1 MAAFLLD
8 HEPWV
13 RLAAFVGIFV
23 SMALLEWAAP
33 RRVLALP
40 RRLRWSNN
48 LAVVFL
54 DTLLVRLIFPASAV
68 GAAWV
73 AAERGWGL
81 LNQVGGPAVIE
92 IAVAV
97 LLLDLLIYGQHV
109 AFHRVPLLWRLHRM
123 HHLDLDVDVTTGSRF
138 HPIEILA
145 SMVLKVAAVTAL
157 GAAPVA
163 VLLFE
168 VILNGLAMFNH
179 ANVRLP
185 EGFDRVL
192 RRLIV
197 TPDMHRVHHSIH
209 WHELHRNFGFNLSV
223 WDRLFR
229 TYRAQPQD
237 GHRGM
242 TLGIEGFRD
251 PADQRLHRMLWSP
264 LRGDRRGGSG
274 RRQAAGT

>member
-13 RLAAFVGIFV
+13 RLAAFAGIFAA
-23 SMALLEWAAP
+23 MALLERAAP
-33 RRVLALP
+33 RRVLSLS
-40 RRLRWSNN
+40 RGVRWSNN
-48 LAVVFL
+48 LAVVLFNS
-54 DTLLVRLIFPASAV
+54 LLVRLIFPASAV

-81 LNQVGGPAVIE
+81 FNQVDMPAVVE
-92 IAVAV
+92 VAVAV

-109 AFHRVPLLWRLHRM
+109 AFHKVPLLWRLHRM
-123 HHLDLDVDVTTGSRF
+123 HHMDLDVDVTTGSRF
-138 HPIEILA
+138 HPVEILA
-145 SMVLKVAAVTAL
+145 SMAIKVAAVAAL
-157 GAAPVA
+157 GAAPLA

-185 EGFDRVL
+185 DRLDRAL
-192 RRLIV
+192 RRLVV
-197 TPDMHRVHHSIH
+197 TPDMHRVHHSIR
-209 WHELHRNFGFNLSV
+209 WHELDSNFGFNLSL

-237 GHRGM
+237 GHTGM
-242 TLGIEGFRD
+242 VIGVEGFRA
-251 PADQRLHRMLWSP
+251 PADQWLHRMLWSP
-264 LRGDRRGGSG
+264 LRRGRPAG
-274 RRQAAGT
+274 RGRPQAAGT